1 MKAQLIVVI
10 TNLKWNIA
18 ENVGHIAAHFVTEDE
33 SWKHLW
39 SPDFPSGAAIK
50 STLAVQSEMS
60 QQQQKAI
67 YMVFG

>member
-1 MKAQLIVVI
+1 MWDVLPLI
-10 TNLKWNIA
+10 LSQKK
-18 ENVGHIAAHFVTEDE
+18 E